1 MKSHQ
6 HFRSTTAN
14 AVAHRHQPARD
25 YSVKSLLVDRTHTA
39 DVNVINGHSPP
50 HDYHVPL
57 PMTDTRRLAAD
68 IDPLR
73 PVSSEL
79 AGSSSSYAT
88 AAAAYYD
95 ALCSAFHRVH
105 RSSSAGNVLPPAS
118 PSYPGRQAVTSLRRV
133 PPHHQ
138 PDRVPTAYSRG
149 GHRGVLP
156 LPESLVGVQTVT
168 HGRSPSPTVSP
179 LSGGGRGQVRQRMA
193 VDKHD
198 GNSSRV
204 TRLTDSN
211 FGGYRRRTS
220 AFDPA
225 MGALQPATAADAED
239 EKDYGEVD
247 PTRMSS
253 AEATLTADESS
264 SAGVSDDDDDAGVTI
279 RLEHKELWD
288 KFDELGTEMVIT
300 KSGRLEQ

>member
-1 MKSHQ
+1 
-6 HFRSTTAN
+6 
-14 AVAHRHQPARD
+14 
-25 YSVKSLLVDRTHTA
+25 
-39 DVNVINGHSPP
+39 
-50 HDYHVPL
+50 
-57 PMTDTRRLAAD
+57 
-68 IDPLR
+68 
-73 PVSSEL
+73 
-79 AGSSSSYAT
+79 
-88 AAAAYYD
+88 
-95 ALCSAFHRVH
+95 
-105 RSSSAGNVLPPAS
+105 
-118 PSYPGRQAVTSLRRV
+118 
-133 PPHHQ
+133 
-138 PDRVPTAYSRG
+138 
-149 GHRGVLP
+149 
-156 LPESLVGVQTVT
+156 
-168 HGRSPSPTVSP
+168 
-179 LSGGGRGQVRQRMA
+179 MA